1 MKTISNTWLARLAPV
16 RAWSILLQAFLF
28 TCLPLSAQDAP
39 PKVGFI
45 RLVNAV
51 APGTGNVHLKIDG
64 EDMFPKGYKL
74 GDRTGGI
81 GCTAGSKKLTVTR
94 DGTVEG
100 TTTVALGVG
109 ETVSLIAFAEKV
121 PAKDDKP
128 EQWEIRILRLKQRD
142 VEGGYRFTV
151 ISVCKDP
158 ETLFS
163 TLREGS
169 EAKASH
175 SVKRLMTTTIDLGKS
190 AGDISIF
197 VRKKEEALAFFR
209 PDSPG
214 NYVVVLY
221 DDDKGE
227 TKAISFYDPKFV
239 IAG

>member
-1 MKTISNTWLARLAPV
+1 MKTTSNTWLRHLAASRLWCV
-16 RAWSILLQAFLF
+16 LLQIFLVGV
-28 TCLPLSAQDAP
+28 LPAQEKEP

-51 APGTGNVHLKIDG
+51 AAGTGNVHLQIDG

-74 GDRTGGI
+74 GQRTGGI
-81 GCTAGSKKLTVTR
+81 GRTAGSKKLTVTR
-94 DGTVEG
+94 EGTVEG
-100 TTTVALGVG
+100 TTNVTLGVG

-128 EQWEIRILRLKQRD
+128 EQWEIRILRLKQRE
-142 VEGGYRFTV
+142 VTGGFRFTV
-151 ISVCKDP
+151 VSVSKEP

-169 EAKASH
+169 DTKEAN
-175 SVKRLMTTTIDLGKS
+175 SVKRLMTTTIDLGKN
-190 AGDISIF
+190 AGDISIYL
-197 VRKKEEALAFFR
+197 RDKEEPLAFFR

-221 DDDKGE
+221 DDAEGGI
-227 TKAISFYDPKFV
+227 KAISFYDPKFV

>member
-1 MKTISNTWLARLAPV
+1 MKTTSNKRRHFLAALCLLALP
-16 RAWSILLQAFLF
+16 AF
-28 TCLPLSAQDAP
+28 AQEEAP
-39 PKVGFI
+39 PKIGFI

-51 APGTGNVHLKIDG
+51 APGTGNVQLKIDG

-74 GDRTGGI
+74 GQRTGGI
-81 GCTAGSKKLTVTR
+81 GRSAGVKKITVSR
-94 DGTVEG
+94 EGTVEG
-100 TTTVALGVG
+100 STNVTLGVG
-109 ETVSLIAFAEKV
+109 ETVSLVAFAEKV

-142 VEGGYRFTV
+142 VEGGFRFTV
-151 ISVCKDP
+151 LSVCQEP
-158 ETLFS
+158 ETLFA

-169 EAKASH
+169 ESKQPQ
-175 SVKRLMTTTIDLGKS
+175 SVKRLMTTTIDLGRN
-190 AGDISIF
+190 AGDISIYL
-197 VRKKEEALAFFR
+197 RNQEEPLAFFR

-221 DDDKGE
+221 DDPDGN

>member
-1 MKTISNTWLARLAPV
+1 MKTTSNTWPRLLAAC
-16 RAWSILLQAFLF
+16 LLPFLF
-28 TCLPLSAQDAP
+28 LASLSAQEAP

-51 APGTGNVHLKIDG
+51 APGTGPVNLKIDG
-64 EDMFPKGYKL
+64 EDVFPKGYKL
-74 GDRTGGI
+74 GQRTGGI
-81 GCTAGSKKLTVTR
+81 GRTAGSKKLTVTR

-100 TTTVALGVG
+100 TTTVSLGVG
-109 ETVSLIAFAEKV
+109 ETVSLVAFAEKV

-142 VEGGYRFTV
+142 VEGGFRFTV
-151 ISVCKDP
+151 LSVSKEP
-158 ETLFS
+158 ETPFL

-169 EAKASH
+169 SAKATH
-175 SVKRLMTTTIDLGKS
+175 SVKRLMTTTIDLGRS
-190 AGDISIF
+190 AGDISIYL
-197 VRKKEEALAFFR
+197 RNQEEPLAFFR

>member
-1 MKTISNTWLARLAPV
+1 MRTTSNLWLRLLAASLLAFSFIS
-16 RAWSILLQAFLF
+16 S
-28 TCLPLSAQDAP
+28 LSAQEEAP
-39 PKVGFI
+39 PKIGFI

-51 APGTGNVHLKIDG
+51 APGTGNVQLKIDG

-74 GDRTGGI
+74 GQRTGGI
-81 GCTAGSKKLTVTR
+81 GRSAGVKKITVSR
-94 DGTVEG
+94 EGTVEG
-100 TTTVALGVG
+100 STNVTLGVG
-109 ETVSLIAFAEKV
+109 ETVSLVAFAEKV

-142 VEGGYRFTV
+142 VEGGFRFTV
-151 ISVCKDP
+151 LSVCQEP
-158 ETLFS
+158 ETLFA

-169 EAKASH
+169 QAKEAQ
-175 SVKRLMTTTIDLGKS
+175 SVKRLMTTTIDLGRN
-190 AGDISIF
+190 AGDISIYL
-197 VRKKEEALAFFR
+197 RNQEEPLAFFR

-221 DDDKGE
+221 DDPDGN